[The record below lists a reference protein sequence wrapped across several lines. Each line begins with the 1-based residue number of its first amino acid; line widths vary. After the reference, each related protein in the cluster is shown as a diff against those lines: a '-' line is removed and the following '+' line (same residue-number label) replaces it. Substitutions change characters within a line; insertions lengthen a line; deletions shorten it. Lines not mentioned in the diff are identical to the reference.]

1 MARIEDLRG
10 LEALSK
16 DTVSDVGQRPEKER
30 RTARSLISRSKA
42 SFSRRSPARYLCSS
56 QLYWYIMK
64 YTLTAKPGLALL

>member
-16 DTVSDVGQRPEKER
+16 DTVSDVGHRPEKTR

-64 YTLTAKPGLALL
+64 YTRTAKPGLALL